1 MVNHTLYSDVLYTNT
16 GDVVEF
22 KDGNGEGGEG
32 PVRLELP
39 TMLGNCSV
47 VVEIV
52 RGGEEEGD
60 RERRI
65 RVNGVEVEFVDSVT
79 RFGVMH
85 TVDKVLIPGRPWD
98 GDEDELTVE
107 ELMDRLRP
115 WVEKKED
122 YEPEDDTWTIEHL
135 EL

>member
-1 MVNHTLYSDVLYTNT
+1 MENHTLFSDVLYTEN

-22 KDGNGEGGEG
+22 GEEG

-47 VVEIV
+47 MVEIV
-52 RGGEEEGD
+52 RGGEDEDG
-60 RERRI
+60 ERRI
-65 RVNGVEVEFVDSVT
+65 RVNGAEVEFVDSVT

-85 TVDKVLIPGRPWD
+85 MVDNVLIPGRPWD
-98 GDEDELTVE
+98 GDESELTVE

-122 YEPEDDTWTIEHL
+122 YEPEDDTWTIEHV